1 MTKWCKDDMN
11 CGLTICWST
20 YGRTSKRLFYNIGMY
35 EYIRKFAAMF
45 IHKDL
50 RVCLRDVQ
58 ETVEYK
64 GCKTS
69 GITPVVP
76 ASGSFKS
83 HIILRK
89 GK

>member
-1 MTKWCKDDMN
+1 
-11 CGLTICWST
+11 
-20 YGRTSKRLFYNIGMY
+20 
-35 EYIRKFAAMF
+35 MF
-45 IHKDL
+45 IRKDL